1 MSARLNFAA
10 LDTDDFVGREREL
23 SLIATL
29 LLGPLRLITL
39 VGSGGI
45 GKTSIAGQAVLRFQR
60 ARRARVHWV
69 GLARLPKDADRA
81 AVVHELAAA
90 IVATDFSGRP
100 AWDAVLDALDRTDG
114 AGRRPPVL
122 LAVDNC
128 EHVLA
133 AIVPMLRELLARNPA
148 LTVLATSRTA
158 LGLVSERVVVIPS
171 LTPDQAR
178 TLFTRRAEIAG
189 VSISRP
195 TEHVAAEICRRLHYH
210 PLAVILAA
218 ARLRYQPLL
227 SVQRELTGSAT
238 DQRLTW
244 PGDRHA
250 GVEERH
256 RRIGA
261 VIDWSF
267 RLCGAK
273 EQLLFARLAV
283 FAPGFEARDG
293 GDVRLGGGADLD
305 AIRAICSD
313 PAENLCGDPANT
325 RIEPGEVL
333 AILEQLVDRSLV
345 TLHMTEAASHYS
357 LVESL
362 RLYGMRALGERGHDE
377 FGQLIARHRNY
388 YRRRLV
394 GSRDEWYGPAEI
406 ELLEWTSRS
415 WDNLA
420 SAIEHSLATPESALE
435 GLEIAVTLLA
445 MRVPYFTGSL
455 RQVQR
460 WIEQTLA
467 VSRNSA
473 PEAAMLRSG
482 SRAFAGF
489 ISVLQ
494 GDVAGIPDVIAQCLA
509 ESGFDQGLASAL
521 RDDPSLEHAA
531 PAAVDL
537 FRALELFLVH
547 NDSRSIEVFEYA
559 RAKFVREGD
568 TGCAEMSGMSLVG
581 ATAFYDVSAAGLH
594 LIEAHVAEVISAGA
608 RWPIAWAKLNL
619 AIAQYRRGRPDVTI
633 DLVEQVLRAPGM
645 DRDPWCAL
653 WAISIQAWALG
664 ATLEDGRGRVRE
676 RAMEIGRL
684 LGAGEKYRQTVIAG
698 DRPYEPFRI
707 ESVTAADRARDV
719 LGAEAFRAAE
729 AQGRALP
736 MDSPGQVARLI
747 LNQEDVTELDA
758 AEGGHDR
765 WANLSA
771 AEAEVAA
778 LAAAGWTNSMIAV
791 KRGRSRKTIDAQ
803 LAAIL
808 SKLRINAR
816 TDIAAHAPPVILEEI
831 GRAAEQNPG
840 QYSRTARRRGT

>member
-10 LDTDDFVGREREL
+10 LETDDFVGRDREL
-23 SLIATL
+23 ALIATL

-60 ARRARVHWV
+60 ARRVRVHWV
-69 GLARLPKDADRA
+69 GLARLPKDADRT

-114 AGRRPPVL
+114 AGRRTPAL
-122 LAVDNC
+122 LVVDNC
-128 EHVLA
+128 EHVVA
-133 AIVPMLRELLARNPA
+133 AVVPILRELLARNPA

-158 LGLVSERVVVIPS
+158 LGLVSERVVVIAS
-171 LTPDQAR
+171 LTPDQAMA
-178 TLFTRRAEIAG
+178 LFTRRAEIAG
-189 VSISRP
+189 VSIGRP
-195 TEHVAAEICRRLHYH
+195 IENVAAEICRRLHYH
-210 PLAVILAA
+210 PLAIILAA

-227 SVQRELTGSAT
+227 SVQRELTGTVT
-238 DQRLTW
+238 DQRLKW
-244 PGDRHA
+244 PGDRRA

-256 RRIGA
+256 RRISA

-267 RLCGAK
+267 QLCGAK
-273 EQLLFARLAV
+273 ERLLFERMAV

-293 GDVRLGGGADLD
+293 GNFRVGGGADLD
-305 AIRAICSD
+305 AIRAICAD
-313 PAENLCGDPANT
+313 PAENPCGAPANT

-345 TLHMTEAASHYS
+345 TLHMTAAESHYS

-362 RLYGMRALGERGHDE
+362 RVYGMQTLAEHGRDE
-377 FGQLIARHRNY
+377 FAQLIARHRNY

-394 GSRDEWYGPAEI
+394 GSRDEWYGPGEI
-406 ELLEWTSRS
+406 ELLEWASRS

-420 SAIEHSLATPESALE
+420 SAIENSLATPESALE

-467 VSRNSA
+467 VTRDCA

-494 GDVAGIPDVIAQCLA
+494 GDVAGIHDVIDHCLA

-537 FRALELFLVH
+537 LRALELFLVQ

-559 RAKFVREGD
+559 RAKFGREGD

-581 ATAFYDVSAAGLH
+581 ATAFYDASAAGLH
-594 LIEAHVAEVISAGA
+594 LIEAHLAEAIAAGA

-619 AIAQYRRGRPDVTI
+619 AIAHYRRGRPEVTI

-664 ATLEDGRGRVRE
+664 ATLEDEHGRVRE

-684 LGAGEKYRQTVIAG
+684 LGASEKYRQTVIAS
-698 DRPYEPFRI
+698 DRPYEPFRV
-707 ESVTAADRARDV
+707 ESVTAADRARNM
-719 LGAEAFRAAE
+719 LGDGAFRAAE

-747 LNQEDVTELDA
+747 LHREDVMAPDA
-758 AEGGHDR
+758 ADSGDDR

-771 AEAEVAA
+771 AESEVAA
-778 LAAAGWTNSMIAV
+778 LAAAGWSNSMIAV

-808 SKLRINAR
+808 RKLRINAR
-816 TDIAAHAPPVILEEI
+816 TDIAAHAPPVIRAEI
-831 GRAAEQNPG
+831 GRATEQKPR
-840 QYSRTARRRGT
+840 QYSRTMRRRET